1 LAQTRTAIL
10 EKIAKRGEM
19 VEFYLVDVD
28 GTGNVFETEG
38 VITAIPDLLLTT
50 DDKRVHRFEITDII
64 FYMNPTAAETYEI
77 LLFEGAFAGDVKSLA
92 QIVWRSGAAMVD
104 STPYIRTNNEDEL
117 PKIVELSNEGLLYYM
132 MLWTGAPGNTPGY
145 IKVRGRKLA

>member
-1 LAQTRTAIL
+1 MAQTRTAIL

-117 PKIVELSNEGLLYYM
+117 PKIVELATEGLLYYM
-132 MLWTGAPGNTPGY
+132 MIWTGAPGNTPGY
-145 IKVRGRKLA
+145 VKVRGRKLA

>member
-1 LAQTRTAIL
+1 MAQTRTGIL
-10 EKIAKRGEM
+10 EKIAKPSEM

-38 VITAIPDLLLTT
+38 LITAIPDLTLTT
-50 DDKRVHRFEITDII
+50 DDPRVIRFEITDII

-117 PKIVELSNEGLLYYM
+117 PKIVELATEGLLYYM